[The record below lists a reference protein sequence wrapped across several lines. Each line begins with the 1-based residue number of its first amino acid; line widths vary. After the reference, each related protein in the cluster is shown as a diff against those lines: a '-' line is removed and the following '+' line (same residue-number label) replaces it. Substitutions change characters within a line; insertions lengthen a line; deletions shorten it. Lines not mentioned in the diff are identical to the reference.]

1 MELNQNPYRIDSG
14 FRKSNNRSV
23 SGGIKIGFDLPLL
36 LKRANKE
43 QGMEFSSHDGPGRAI
58 RRLAETSIGVFL
70 GVILVLAHPAR
81 AAAGDFSVEA
91 DTLPPSGTFIAVFVA
106 DSATGLPLGGAS
118 VTVQNPEANLGIAA
132 TDARGWAYIPSTGLP
147 AGSTNR
153 PFWITAGN
161 PGYLSRLI
169 TLSGCGSDIPSP
181 CALRY
186 ALDRATETNSF
197 SFTGTLLDTARKPIS
212 RLPLDVSAASG
223 GGWITFLSS
232 TDENGH
238 FVFTEIPKGLG
249 NGYLFVRRSPSS
261 FEMLTVRWSQS
272 GDSITVPQWS
282 ATSLSPSRARLR
294 AGTRKSAPLV
304 LFRSQN
310 RDAAGR
316 RRD

>member
-1 MELNQNPYRIDSG
+1 M
-14 FRKSNNRSV
+14 V
-23 SGGIKIGFDLPLL
+23 
-36 LKRANKE
+36 
-43 QGMEFSSHDGPGRAI
+43 FSSHDGPGRAI
-58 RRLAETSIGVFL
+58 CRLAETYIGLFL

-81 AAAGDFSVEA
+81 AAAGDASDEP
-91 DTLPPSGTFIAVFVA
+91 DTLAPPGTFIAVYVA

-132 TDARGWAYIPSTGLP
+132 TDARGWAYIPRSGLPYP

-153 PFWITAGN
+153 SFWISAGN

-181 CALRY
+181 CAVRY
-186 ALDRATETNSF
+186 ALSRATGTNSL

-212 RLPLDVSAASG
+212 RLPLDVSAAIG
-223 GGWITFLSS
+223 GGWITFLTS

-238 FVFTEIPKGLG
+238 FVFTDVPKGLG
-249 NGYLFVRRSPSS
+249 NGYLFVRKSPSS
-261 FEMLTVRWSQS
+261 FEMLTVRWSES
-272 GDSITVPQWS
+272 GDSITVPRWS
-282 ATSLSPSRARLR
+282 PTSLAPTRARLR
-294 AGTRKSAPLV
+294 AGARGKSAPLV
-304 LFRSQN
+304 LFRSRN

>member
-1 MELNQNPYRIDSG
+1 M
-14 FRKSNNRSV
+14 V
-23 SGGIKIGFDLPLL
+23 
-36 LKRANKE
+36 
-43 QGMEFSSHDGPGRAI
+43 FSSHDRIGQAI
-58 RRLAETSIGVFL
+58 CRLAETYIGLFL
-70 GVILVLAHPAR
+70 GVILVLAPPAR
-81 AAAGDFSVEA
+81 AAAGDSTDDA
-91 DTLPPSGTFIAVFVA
+91 DTLPPPGTIIAVYVA

-132 TDARGWAYIPSTGLP
+132 TDARGWAYIPRNGLP
-147 AGSTNR
+147 YPVGSTSQ

-169 TLSGCGSDIPSP
+169 TLSGCGSKIPSP

-186 ALDRATETNSF
+186 ALARATETNSL
-197 SFTGTLLDTARKPIS
+197 SFTGTLLDSTRKPIS
-212 RLPLDVSAASG
+212 RLPLDVSAAIA

-238 FVFTEIPKGLG
+238 FVFTDVSKGLG

-261 FEMLTVRWSQS
+261 FEMLTVYWAQS
-272 GDSITVPQWS
+272 GDSITVPRWS
-282 ATSLSPSRARLR
+282 TTSLAPSHARLS
-294 AGTRKSAPLV
+294 AGARGKSQPLV
-304 LFRSQN
+304 LFRSLN